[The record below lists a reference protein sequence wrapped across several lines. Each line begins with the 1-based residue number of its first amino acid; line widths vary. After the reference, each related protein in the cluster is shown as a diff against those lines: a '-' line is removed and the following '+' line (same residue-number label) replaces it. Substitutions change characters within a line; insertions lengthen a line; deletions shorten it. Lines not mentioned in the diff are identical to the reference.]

1 MPSSLRMAPAPIM
14 WKTAVQDWQ
23 MALIECVLIGVAQK
37 QVEDV
42 HRQLAFFHGYAV

>member
-1 MPSSLRMAPAPIM
+1 
-14 WKTAVQDWQ
+14 
-23 MALIECVLIGVAQK
+23 VLIGVAQK